1 MQNQNILLK
10 ILELLLLLY
19 GLTNMGKSQKHN
31 REQREQPLI
40 IPNYGIQPEKRHL
53 QHISIPMPMH
63 LYSRKELLHT
73 FLG

>member
-1 MQNQNILLK
+1 MQDQNIQLK

-40 IPNYGIQPEKRHL
+40 IPYYGIQPEKRHL